1 MYNNLIA
8 ERLKKNEPSSKMAQ
22 MAEKSAAGGM
32 TSFNGLFQVSELS
45 ENEKAHLE
53 SILKT
58 YAKNESGIKTDL
70 KDLIALT
77 AEVKAINHQA
87 ALLHGERIKK
97 VHTLLTSYQEGAFTS
112 WLIAAYGN
120 RQTPYNLMQY
130 FNFYQAV
137 PSSLRPKIETMP
149 RQAIY
154 TLATR
159 EGEMG
164 DKIEFITR
172 FQGETKTELLL
183 KIRDLFPLKEKDK
196 RRENAGNQVI
206 VLFEKGKTLLS
217 RKSTKLSSLQKE
229 TLKELLASLNSL
241 LKAKDGL

>member
-8 ERLKKNEPSSKMAQ
+8 ERLKKTDPSTKMAQ
-22 MAEKSAAGGM
+22 MAEKSAAGGL
-32 TSFNGLFQVSELS
+32 TSFNGLFQVCELS
-45 ENEKAHLE
+45 ADEKNNLE
-53 SILKT
+53 AILKT
-58 YAKNESGIKTDL
+58 YAFKEESGIKNDL
-70 KDLIALT
+70 KTLIALT

-112 WLIAAYGN
+112 WLIATYGN

-130 FNFYQAV
+130 FNFYQSV
-137 PSSLRPKIETMP
+137 PTNLRPKIEAMP

-159 EGEMG
+159 EGDLT
-164 DKIEFITR
+164 DKIDLITQ
-172 FQGETKTELLL
+172 FQGETKSELLL

-196 RRENAGNQVI
+196 RRENPGNQAI
-206 VLFEKGKTLLS
+206 LQLEKTYTLLS
-217 RKSTKLSSLQKE
+217 RKNTKLNNHQKE
-229 TLKELLASLNSL
+229 TLKELLTSLNSL
-241 LKAKDGL
+241 LK

>member
-8 ERLKKNEPSSKMAQ
+8 ERLKKNEPSQKMAQ

-32 TSFNGLFQVSELS
+32 TSFNGLFQVIELS
-45 ENEKAHLE
+45 VHEKDHLE
-53 SILKT
+53 NILKT
-58 YAKNESGIKTDL
+58 YAKDANGIKNDL
-70 KDLIALT
+70 KALISLT

-97 VHTLLTSYQEGAFTS
+97 VHTLLTAYQEGAFTS
-112 WLIAAYGN
+112 WLIATYGN

-137 PSSLRPKIETMP
+137 PLNLRPKIEIMP

-159 EGEMG
+159 EGDLV
-164 DKIEFITR
+164 DKIDVITR
-172 FQGETKTELLL
+172 FQGETKSELLL
-183 KIRDLFPLKEKDK
+183 KIRDLFPLKDKDK
-196 RRENAGNQVI
+196 RRENPGNQAI
-206 VLFEKGKTLLS
+206 LQLEKVKALLM
-217 RKSTKLSSLQKE
+217 RKATKLNTYQKD
-229 TLKELLASLNSL
+229 TLKELLWSLNSI
-241 LKAKDGL
+241 LKL

>member
-8 ERLKKNEPSSKMAQ
+8 ERLKKNEPSKKMAEL
-22 MAEKSAAGGM
+22 AEKSAAGGM

-45 ENEKAHLE
+45 THEKTHLE
-53 SILKT
+53 AILNTYSKDQKGIQADLKT
-58 YAKNESGIKTDL
+58 
-70 KDLIALT
+70 LIALT

-97 VHTLLTSYQEGAFTS
+97 VHNLLTTYQEGAFTA
-112 WLIAAYGN
+112 WLIATYGN

-130 FNFYQAV
+130 FNFYHSV
-137 PSSLRPKIETMP
+137 PSILRQKIETMP

-159 EGEMG
+159 EGELE
-164 DKIEFITR
+164 DKIELITQ
-172 FQGETKTELLL
+172 FHGETKTTLLL

-196 RRENAGNQVI
+196 RRENPTHQVI
-206 VLFEKGKTLLS
+206 VHLEKATTLLT
-217 RKSTKLSSLQKE
+217 RKSTKLNAHQKE

-241 LKAKDGL
+241 LKTKG

>member
-8 ERLKKNEPSSKMAQ
+8 ERLKKNTPSQKMAQ
-22 MAEKSAAGGM
+22 LAEKSAAGGM
-32 TSFNGLFQVSELS
+32 TSFNGLFQVCELS
-45 ENEKAHLE
+45 ANEKNQLE
-53 SILKT
+53 NILKT
-58 YAKNESGIKTDL
+58 YAKEESGIKTDL
-70 KDLIALT
+70 KALIALT

-97 VHTLLTSYQEGAFTS
+97 VHTLLTAYQEGAFTS
-112 WLIAAYGN
+112 WLIATYGN

-137 PSSLRPKIETMP
+137 PTNLRPKIEVMP

-159 EGEMG
+159 EGDMG
-164 DKIEFITR
+164 DKIEIILQ

-196 RRENAGNQVI
+196 RKENPGNQAI
-206 VLFEKGKTLLS
+206 LQLEKVHDLLS
-217 RKSTKLSSLQKE
+217 RKKTKLSALQKE
-229 TLKELLASLNSL
+229 TLKELIASLSSL
-241 LKAKDGL
+241 IKAKD